1 MLRTVVALSLLS
13 PLLASAAE
21 YELDATHSYV
31 GFTIRHMMV
40 VNQRGQFQKVRG
52 LLRYDDRDPARS
64 SIEAAVDLASIDTR
78 EPKRDEHLRS
88 PDFFDVA
95 RYPTMTFRS
104 TRLER
109 VGERWKVT
117 GDLSLHGVTRPV
129 VLDAGPLSPES
140 KDPYGV
146 VKVGTSATST
156 INRKDFGL
164 TWNRVLETGGIAVG
178 DDVQIVLELEFNRK
192 K

>member
-1 MLRTVVALSLLS
+1 MLRTIVALSLLS

-40 VNQRGQFQKVRG
+40 VNQRGQFQKARG
-52 LLRYDDRDPARS
+52 LLRYDDGDPARS
-64 SIEAAVDLASIDTR
+64 SVEAAVDLASIDTR

-104 TRLER
+104 TRFER
-109 VGERWKVT
+109 VGERWKIT
-117 GDLSLHGVTRPV
+117 GELSLHGVTRPV

-140 KDPYGV
+140 RDPYGV

-178 DDVQIVLELEFNRK
+178 DDVQIVLELEFNK
-192 K
+192 KK